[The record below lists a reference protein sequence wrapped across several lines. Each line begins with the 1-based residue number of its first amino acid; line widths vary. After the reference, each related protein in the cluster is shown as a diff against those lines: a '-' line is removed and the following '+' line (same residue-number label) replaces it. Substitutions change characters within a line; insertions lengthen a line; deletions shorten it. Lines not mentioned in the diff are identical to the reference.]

1 MRGINILLF
10 LNEGDC
16 YIVYRIFKSLAFIL
30 QKIQISLTIQTD
42 VFLSWGRVKMH
53 VDWAVTYL
61 LFRILPVPLCTQ
73 ICKGH
78 GYSLSKARGKRNE
91 NSCWFRVVGLWAYF
105 YFIFMFFLMCFKHLC
120 DINRKKKLKVYY
132 MSNVTSLQSI

>member
-16 YIVYRIFKSLAFIL
+16 YIVYRIFKSLALIL

-42 VFLSWGRVKMH
+42 VFLSRGRVKMH

-61 LFRILPVPLCTQ
+61 LFRILPVPLCT
-73 ICKGH
+73 
-78 GYSLSKARGKRNE
+78 
-91 NSCWFRVVGLWAYF
+91 
-105 YFIFMFFLMCFKHLC
+105 
-120 DINRKKKLKVYY
+120 
-132 MSNVTSLQSI
+132 